1 MNEPILIKSLRVIST
16 LAMLLLVS
24 ILGMVARQASF
35 AVSTSGN
42 ATQTTSS
49 FSTSSIV
56 ITFDLPTAAVVTFVL
71 ILLGLAAG
79 LLLMARLS
87 FTDHVVVG

>member
-1 MNEPILIKSLRVIST
+1 MVFRQAVIPLR
-16 LAMLLLVS
+16 LLL
-24 ILGMVARQASF
+24 
-35 AVSTSGN
+35 
-42 ATQTTSS
+42 
-49 FSTSSIV
+49 STSSIV

-87 FTDHVVVG
+87 FTDHAVMG